1 MVFMDCSVEYIE
13 MCRKAVDVQKLR
25 SYKGVINWQDGD
37 FFTESGNVCSHC
49 VECNEITQCDI
60 WLPRQDQLQD
70 MVEEESRY
78 RLLDR
83 FNSFFHCLYRGFKC
97 TDSCFTSMEQ
107 LWLAFVM
114 HKLYQKKWDGSA
126 WVKE

>member
-1 MVFMDCSVEYIE
+1 MDTSKYIE
-13 MCRKAVDVQKLR
+13 MCRKAVEVQKLR
-25 SYKGVINWQDGD
+25 SCKEVINWQDGD

-70 MVEEESRY
+70 MIDWKQYDISISYCSMPWVFEWQKDPLEI
-78 RLLDR
+78 
-83 FNSFFHCLYRGFKC
+83 NGVNGG
-97 TDSCFTSMEQ
+97 SMEQ

-114 HKLYQKKWDGSA
+114 HELYQKKWDGEA
-126 WVKE
+126 WK